1 ELTEAHG
8 ALPAVIV
15 YWLRFHELGCR
26 EFPVAVRLGTRCT
39 PIQFTRFPDRSTS
52 RKVLLYVPG
61 TVRPSEFLDHGFDSV
76 GTSHRRGSER
86 CVHPSGINPNRR
98 VLEHVLVPLRLR
110 TLHWQNVELI
120 SLSKMN
126 QTGIE
131 IVFPDFL
138 PIMLLLI
145 RR

>member
-1 ELTEAHG
+1 M
-8 ALPAVIV
+8 
-15 YWLRFHELGCR
+15 
-26 EFPVAVRLGTRCT
+26 
-39 PIQFTRFPDRSTS
+39 
-52 RKVLLYVPG
+52 LLYVPG

-76 GTSHRRGSER
+76 GTSHGRGSER

-138 PIMLLLI
+138 PITLLLI

>member
-1 ELTEAHG
+1 V
-8 ALPAVIV
+8 P
-15 YWLRFHELGCR
+15 
-26 EFPVAVRLGTRCT
+26 LGTRCT

-138 PIMLLLI
+138 PITLLLI